1 MQISSA
7 VEERTVFPNRA
18 LLPSVDE
25 RRESERRPMAT
36 AIDLVCE
43 MQVDEQTAA
52 AKSEYQGQTYYFCSP
67 DCKRQFDKDPERYLR
82 KPPAQ

>member
-1 MQISSA
+1 
-7 VEERTVFPNRA
+7 
-18 LLPSVDE
+18 
-25 RRESERRPMAT
+25 MAT